1 MPRGQFIIG
10 NLNDYAFGS
19 AKGGQITN
27 FDFFDID
34 FNQMKYLTETRLSGA
49 IQAAKSFIF
58 GTVTDAETFGDLKV
72 TAVETAKLE
81 KFDKT
86 GLKSSPSWLT
96 NSDPEEASAKPP
108 VPPKPV
114 VPGVGV

>member
-72 TAVETAKLE
+72 TATETAKLE

-86 GLKSSPSWLT
+86 GVKSSPSWLT
-96 NSDPEEASAKPP
+96 NSDPTEGSTP
-108 VPPKPV
+108 VAPTPTPTPT
-114 VPGVGV
+114 PGG